1 MGTVGLWGGKKKT
14 SYEKKVQSF
23 SANLQ
28 KKRRSAR
35 KRRRKP
41 ANWLWITLSVIS
53 TTTANGRS
61 CKPGGTWC
69 LNYAQKTSGSNR
81 QYGHGRLLNILRNKI
96 TMVELLRHALFTWAH
111 TINALEMNLK
121 SLLFML

>member
-14 SYEKKVQSF
+14 SYEKKFQSF
-23 SANLQ
+23 SA
-28 KKRRSAR
+28 S

-69 LNYAQKTSGSNR
+69 LNY
-81 QYGHGRLLNILRNKI
+81 GHRRLLNILRNKV